1 LKVNTIFVKGKMETK
16 RYFLEIAYKG
26 TNYHGWQIQ
35 NNAHTIQKELENAIS
50 ILLETPTGIM
60 GSGRTDTG
68 VHASQQFLHFDCKD
82 ELDHLEFIKRVN
94 GILPKDIAV
103 HNLRKVKNDA
113 HARFDAVWRSYV
125 YRITLRKDPFEQE
138 TAWLLYKSPDITKMN
153 QAAKLLLSHE
163 DFQCFSKVKTEVYTF
178 NCKINEAFWEQN
190 GQQLLFHIT
199 ANRFLRGMVRAIV
212 GTLIDVGTGKI
223 SIDDFRQILESRDRS
238 KAKAAA
244 PAQGL
249 YLCRIIYPEEIFI

>member
-1 LKVNTIFVKGKMETK
+1 VNTIFAKGNMETT

-26 TNYHGWQIQ
+26 TKYHGWQIQ
-35 NNAHTIQKELENAIS
+35 INAHTVQKELENAIS
-50 ILLETPTGIM
+50 ILLERPTGIM

-68 VHASQQFLHFDCKD
+68 VHASQQFLHFDSEI
-82 ELDHLEFIKRVN
+82 ELDKTDFLKKLN

-103 HNLRKVKNDA
+103 YDIKRVKNDA
-113 HARFDAVWRSYV
+113 HARFDALWRSYI

-138 TAWLLYKSPDITKMN
+138 SAWLLYKNPDIQKMN
-153 QAAKLLLSHE
+153 EAAKLLLTHE
-163 DFQCFSKVKTEVYTF
+163 DFQCFSKVKTDVNTF
-178 NCKINEAFWEQN
+178 NCKIIEAYWEQN
-190 GQQLLFHIT
+190 DSQLLFHIT

-212 GTLIDVGTGKI
+212 GTLIGVGTDAM
-223 SIDDFRQILESRDRS
+223 SITDFKQVLESKDRS

-249 YLCRIIYPEEIFI
+249 YLCRVTYPEEIFI

>member
-1 LKVNTIFVKGKMETK
+1 MKVNTIFVKGKMETK

-35 NNAHTIQKELENAIS
+35 NNAHTVQKELENAIS
-50 ILLETPTGIM
+50 ILLDTPTGIM

-68 VHASQQFLHFDCKD
+68 VHASQQFLHFDCKA
-82 ELDHLEFIKRVN
+82 ELDQLDFLKKLN

-103 HNLRKVKNDA
+103 YDIRKVKNDA
-113 HARFDAVWRSYV
+113 HARFDAIWRSYV
-125 YRITLRKDPFEQE
+125 YRISLRKDPFEQE
-138 TAWLLYKSPDITKMN
+138 SAWLLYKNPDIQKMTE
-153 QAAKLLLSHE
+153 AAKLLLSQE
-163 DFQCFSKVKTEVYTF
+163 DFQCFSKVKTEVNTF
-178 NCKINEAFWEQN
+178 KCKINEVFWEQN
-190 GQQLLFHIT
+190 GPQLLFHIT

-212 GTLIDVGTGKI
+212 GTLVAVGTDNI
-223 SIDDFRQILESRDRS
+223 SITDFQHILESKDRS

-249 YLCRIIYPEEIFI
+249 YLCRVIYPEEIFI

>member
-1 LKVNTIFVKGKMETK
+1 VNTIFVKGKMETK

-35 NNAHTIQKELENAIS
+35 NNAHTVQKELENAIS
-50 ILLETPTGIM
+50 ILLDTPTGIM

-68 VHASQQFLHFDCKD
+68 VHASQQFLHFDCKA
-82 ELDHLEFIKRVN
+82 ELDHLEFLKKIN

-103 HNLRKVKNDA
+103 YDIRKVKNDA

-125 YRITLRKDPFEQE
+125 YRISLRKDPFEQE
-138 TAWLLYKSPDITKMN
+138 SAWLLYKNPDIRKMTE
-153 QAAKLLLSHE
+153 AAKLLLLHE
-163 DFQCFSKVKTEVYTF
+163 DFQCFSKVKTEVNTF
-178 NCKINEAFWEQN
+178 NCKINEVFWEQN
-190 GQQLLFHIT
+190 GPQLLFHIT

-212 GTLIDVGTGKI
+212 GTLVAVGTDNI
-223 SIDDFRQILESRDRS
+223 SITDFQHILESKDRS

-249 YLCRIIYPEEIFI
+249 YLCRVIYPEEIFI

>member
-1 LKVNTIFVKGKMETK
+1 METK

-35 NNAHTIQKELENAIS
+35 NNAHTIQHELENALS
-50 ILLETPTGIM
+50 ILLDTPTGII

-68 VHASQQFLHFDCKD
+68 VHASQQFLHFDSKD
-82 ELDHLEFIKRVN
+82 DLDPLDFLKKLN

-103 HNLRKVKNDA
+103 YTIRRVKNDA

-138 TAWLLYKSPDITKMN
+138 SAWLLFKNPDIQKMN
-153 QAAKLLLSHE
+153 DAAQLLLSHE
-163 DFQCFSKVKTEVYTF
+163 DFQCFSKVKTEVNTF
-178 NCKINEAFWEQN
+178 ICKINEAFWEQK
-190 GQQLLFHIT
+190 GPQLLFHIT

-212 GTLIDVGTGKI
+212 GTLIAVGTDNI
-223 SIDDFRQILESRDRS
+223 SIDDFQQILESKDRS

-249 YLCRIIYPEEIFI
+249 YLCNIIYPEEIFI

>member
-1 LKVNTIFVKGKMETK
+1 METK

-35 NNAHTIQKELENAIS
+35 NNAHTVQKELENAIS
-50 ILLETPTGIM
+50 ILLDTPTGIM

-68 VHASQQFLHFDCKD
+68 VHASQQFLHFDCKA
-82 ELDHLEFIKRVN
+82 ELDQLDFLKKLN

-103 HNLRKVKNDA
+103 YDIRKVKNDA

-125 YRITLRKDPFEQE
+125 YRISLRKDPFEQE
-138 TAWLLYKSPDITKMN
+138 SAWLLYKNPDIQKMSE
-153 QAAKLLLSHE
+153 AAKLLLSQE
-163 DFQCFSKVKTEVYTF
+163 DFQCFSKVKTEVNTF
-178 NCKINEAFWEQN
+178 NCKINEVFWEQN
-190 GQQLLFHIT
+190 GPQLLFHIT

-212 GTLIDVGTGKI
+212 GTLVAVGTDNI
-223 SIDDFRQILESRDRS
+223 SITDFQHILESKDRS

-249 YLCRIIYPEEIFI
+249 YLCRVVYPEEIFI

>member
-1 LKVNTIFVKGKMETK
+1 VNTIFVEGKMETK

-35 NNAHTIQKELENAIS
+35 NNAHTIQKEMENAIS

-82 ELDHLEFIKRVN
+82 ELEQLDFIKRVN

-103 HNLRKVKNDA
+103 YNLRKVKNDA
-113 HARFDAVWRSYV
+113 HARFDAVWRSYI
-125 YRITLRKDPFEQE
+125 YRITLRKDPFEQDA
-138 TAWLLYKSPDITKMN
+138 AWLLYKSPDITKMN

-163 DFQCFSKVKTEVYTF
+163 DFQCFSKVKTDVNTF
-178 NCKINEAFWEQN
+178 NCKIKEAFWEQN
-190 GQQLLFHIT
+190 GPQLLFHIT

-212 GTLIDVGTGKI
+212 GTLIDVGTDKI
-223 SIDDFRQILESRDRS
+223 NIDNFQQILESRDRS

-249 YLCRIIYPEEIFI
+249 YLSKIIYPEEIFI